1 MAKDVPRA
9 VIRIGLCAEDEGEGR
24 GISVFTA
31 IRHCPPDLTQDH
43 RTTER

>member
-9 VIRIGLCAEDEGEGR
+9 VIRIGFGAEYRDEGR
-24 GISVFTA
+24 GIFVFRPS
-31 IRHCPPDLTQDH
+31 RHCPPDLTQDH